1 MTSQRPTLIASLL
14 ILLAAFAPWSQA
26 QDTMDMHGK
35 TALVTGSTSG
45 LGETVARRL
54 GAMGATVIVHGLNE
68 ARGQQIAA
76 EITRKG
82 PGRAVY
88 YSGDLG
94 SLAAVGAL
102 ARRVRTEH
110 PALHLLIN
118 NAGIGG
124 VANEARRESADG
136 YELVFAVNYLSHF
149 QLTRELL
156 PLLEASAPSRIVNV
170 ASIGQRAIN
179 FDDVMMQNDYQTT
192 GAYAQ
197 SKLAQILFTIS
208 LAQMLDPQKV
218 IVNAVHPATYMNT
231 PMVTGAG
238 RQPMSSVEDGA
249 NAVMQ
254 LAVGRNMAGRTGL
267 YFNQMSE
274 GRANA
279 QAYDAAA
286 RQRLW
291 DLSVRLVQQRA
302 EPGQQP

>member
-1 MTSQRPTLIASLL
+1 MTSQRRIFIAGLL
-14 ILLAAFAPWSQA
+14 VLLGHFAPWAMA
-26 QDTMDMHGK
+26 QDISMNGK

-76 EITRKG
+76 EITSKG

-94 SLAAVGAL
+94 SLAAVSAL
-102 ARRVRTEH
+102 ARRVRAEH
-110 PALHLLIN
+110 PRLHLLVN

-124 VANEARRESADG
+124 VANEARRESTDG
-136 YELVFAVNYLSHF
+136 FELVFAVNYLSHF
-149 QLTRELL
+149 HLTRELL
-156 PLLEASAPSRIVNV
+156 PLLQSSAPSRIVNV
-170 ASIGQRAIN
+170 ASIGQRPIN
-179 FDDVMMQNDYQTT
+179 FDDVMMTNNYQTT
-192 GAYAQ
+192 AAYSQ
-197 SKLAQILFTIS
+197 SKLAQIMFTIS
-208 LAQMLDPQKV
+208 LAEMLDPKKV
-218 IVNAVHPATYMNT
+218 IVNAVHPATFMDT

-254 LAVGRNMAGRTGL
+254 LAVGASVAGKSGL
-267 YFNQMSE
+267 YFNQLAE

-279 QAYDAAA
+279 QAYDAAV
-286 RQRLW
+286 RKRLW
-291 DLSVRLVQQRA
+291 DLSERLVAAR
-302 EPGQQP
+302 